1 MSKDVAIIGGS
12 AAGLLTAKML
22 AEQGVNVKV
31 FEAAG
36 RIEPSTRTLI
46 VTGHLPKVIGSL
58 YQSSLV
64 NKIHRFEL
72 FTDGRVAKISLKRPD
87 LVIERSKLLHELT
100 TQAKKSGAK
109 IFTGQRFL
117 NLEPNGKRLAFNI
130 TGNGHKGSVEENAHI
145 LVGADGAFS
154 KVAKCGGWPKPVTV
168 PLIQAVVEL
177 PKDMHPDTTR
187 VWFLPEETPYFYWL
201 IPHSGTHGVLGLIA
215 EQEKL
220 GRKHL
225 EHFLETKGIVP
236 IDFQSSRTP
245 LYTRWVPVRRKIGQ
259 GHVYLVGDAA
269 GHVKATT
276 VGGVVTGFRGALT
289 VVDDILNGRNN
300 LNFNGLRR
308 ELDLH
313 NLIRKSLR
321 DFTQEDYVKLLD
333 MLNPSTIR
341 SLSSFNRDETVKLL
355 FHLFLSQPRLLLLG
369 LRTILLDRL
378 SFSKSNK

>member
-1 MSKDVAIIGGS
+1 LSKLIG
-12 AAGLLTAKML
+12 
-22 AEQGVNVKV
+22 
-31 FEAAG
+31 
-36 RIEPSTRTLI
+36 P
-46 VTGHLPKVIGSL
+46 L
-58 YQSSLV
+58 YQSALV
-64 NKIHRFEL
+64 NRIHRFEL
-72 FTDGRVAKISLKRPD
+72 FTDGRVAEISLRQPD

-117 NLEPNGKRLAFNI
+117 NLKPNGKRLAFNI
-130 TGNGHKGSVEENAHI
+130 TGNVHKGSVEENAHI
-145 LVGADGAFS
+145 LVGADGTLS
-154 KVAKCGGWPKPVTV
+154 KVAKCGGWPQPVTV

-177 PKDMHPDTTR
+177 PKDLESDTTR

-201 IPHSGTHGVLGLIA
+201 IPHSPTHGVLGLIA
-215 EQEKL
+215 EEEKT
-220 GRKHL
+220 GQMHL
-225 EHFLETKGIVP
+225 EHFLETKEIVP
-236 IDFQSSRTP
+236 IEFQSARIP
-245 LYTRWVPVRRKIGQ
+245 LYTRWVPVHRKIGQ

-276 VGGVVTGFRGALT
+276 VGGVVTGFRGAMT
-289 VVDDILNGRNN
+289 VVDTILNKKNSTN
-300 LNFNGLRR
+300 LKVLRR

-321 DFTQEDYVKLLD
+321 GFTQEDYVKLLD

-369 LRTILLDRL
+369 LRTILL
-378 SFSKSNK
+378 